1 MLWRAEEVVEG
12 LGGDWDGAWGEG
24 GGEAHCCS
32 EDGGL
37 RGGLRRSWLKE
48 GKVECG
54 GDAVLKA
61 PPS

>member
-1 MLWRAEEVVEG
+1 VVEG